1 MPRRV
6 ALQPHHVTLMA
17 ESLSL
22 HDQQF
27 RLSRHI
33 RDPQHNP
40 PPPDIEDR
48 RLQIYRELFY
58 NNLEDLLANNFP
70 VIRRILDGER
80 WHALIRAFLRDH
92 RSKTP
97 LFPEIGREFLRFL
110 EARQQAAAQ
119 AGTNDPPYL
128 LELAHYE
135 WVELALE
142 IEDTRI
148 EDIPH
153 DPAGDLG
160 HGVPIASP
168 WAWALAY
175 LWPVHQLGPGNLPE
189 QPPEQPT
196 FLLVRRGNDQRVHF
210 SQINALTFRLLQR
223 LEEFPEHSGR
233 QHLAALAAEASAADP
248 ESFVQ
253 QGLHMLSQLHSGGA
267 ILGTRPQAKE

>member
-1 MPRRV
+1 
-6 ALQPHHVTLMA
+6 MA
-17 ESLSL
+17 EPSLSL

-33 RDPQHNP
+33 RDPDNNP
-40 PPPDIEDR
+40 PPPHVEER
-48 RLQIYRELFY
+48 RLHIYRELFY
-58 NNLEDLLANNFP
+58 NNLEDLLASNFP
-70 VIRRILDGER
+70 VIRRILGDTQ

-110 EARQQAAAQ
+110 ETRQEAN
-119 AGTNDPPYL
+119 AGDPLYL

-148 EDIPH
+148 EDIAH
-153 DPAGDLG
+153 DPSGDLG
-160 HGVPIASP
+160 RGIPVASP
-168 WAWALAY
+168 LAWALAY
-175 LWPVHQLGPGNLPE
+175 LWPVHQLGPNHLPE

-210 SQINALTFRLLQR
+210 SQINALTFRLLQH
-223 LEEFPEHSGR
+223 LEEFPAQTGL
-233 QHLAALAAEASAADP
+233 QHLTALAVEAGAPDQEA
-248 ESFVQ
+248 FVQ

-267 ILGTRPQAKE
+267 ILGTRPKAKE

>member
-1 MPRRV
+1 MV
-6 ALQPHHVTLMA
+6 
-17 ESLSL
+17 ESSSL

-33 RDPQHNP
+33 RDPEHNP
-40 PPPDIEDR
+40 PPPGIEDR

-70 VIRRILDGER
+70 VIRRILDDTQ
-80 WHALIRAFLRDH
+80 WHTLIRAFLRDH

-110 EARQQAAAQ
+110 ETRQQAAA
-119 AGTNDPPYL
+119 GDPPWL

-142 IEDTRI
+142 IEDVRI
-148 EDIPH
+148 ADLAH
-153 DPAGDLG
+153 DPEGDLG
-160 HGVPIASP
+160 TGIPVPSP
-168 WAWALAY
+168 LAWALAY
-175 LWPVHQLGPGNLPE
+175 VWPVHQLGPGHLPA
-189 QPPEQPT
+189 QPPAQPT
-196 FLLVRRGNDQRVHF
+196 FLLVRRGSDQRVHF

-223 LEEFPEHSGR
+223 LGEFPEQSGR
-233 QHLAALAAEASAADP
+233 QHLAALALEAGAPDAAAFT
-248 ESFVQ
+248 E